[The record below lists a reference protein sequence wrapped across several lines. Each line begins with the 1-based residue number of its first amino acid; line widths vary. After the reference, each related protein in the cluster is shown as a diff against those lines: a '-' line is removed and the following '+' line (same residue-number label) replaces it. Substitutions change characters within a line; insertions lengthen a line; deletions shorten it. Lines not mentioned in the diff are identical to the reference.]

1 MAKKNKQTQKK
12 EKTLREMKNM
22 MVSFP
27 SPRPSR
33 LEAALLEAEAIATQ
47 NEVNVPI
54 LYTKLGN
61 YFVLEGYPEDEA
73 DILVHCC

>member
-1 MAKKNKQTQKK
+1 M
-12 EKTLREMKNM
+12 REIKHLTI
-22 MVSFP
+22 SFP
-27 SPRPSR
+27 SARPSR
-33 LEAALLEAEAIATQ
+33 LEAALLEAEAIAIQ
-47 NEVNVPI
+47 NKVNVPI

>member
-1 MAKKNKQTQKK
+1 
-12 EKTLREMKNM
+12 
-22 MVSFP
+22 
-27 SPRPSR
+27 
-33 LEAALLEAEAIATQ
+33 LEAEAIAIQ
-47 NEVNVPI
+47 NKVNVPI

>member
-1 MAKKNKQTQKK
+1 MTKI
-12 EKTLREMKNM
+12 KTLA
-22 MVSFP
+22 VSFP

-47 NEVNVPI
+47 NDINVPI